1 MLPPDQWTG
10 FRVHH
15 MKEIGFKVFSEQD
28 CKEPREVEKMRKS
41 TSDKKL
47 AADFEKLE
55 RGMPRTCFSYC

>member
-1 MLPPDQWTG
+1 
-10 FRVHH
+10 